1 MRKKD
6 VELLIGDEAV
16 ALGAL
21 HAGISGCYSYPGTPA
36 TEILEYIQ
44 QHSLTLQPIHAQWSA
59 NEKVA
64 YEEALGV
71 SFVGKRALVSM
82 KHVGLNVA
90 ADPFINSCIT
100 GVEGGLVLVVADD
113 PAMHSSQNEQDS
125 RYYARFAQIIC
136 LEPTNQQEAYDMTR
150 EAFDLSEKFQ
160 LPVMLR
166 LVTRLAHSRSA
177 VKVGSPTPKKKLHP
191 SQRRQ
196 CWTLLP
202 VNARRQYQ
210 LLTEKQSSLLEYCE
224 SSPYNE
230 LHISSAS
237 SQLGVIASGIA
248 YNYFRENVP
257 DPEEL
262 PTYLKVG
269 TYPLPQKKLEQF
281 LSKVKEALVIEEGY
295 PFIEQ
300 TLLGASVMRGALIK
314 GKMSGHLPR
323 TGELTPAAVRK
334 ALVLEPYPVLVE
346 EKEVSLPP
354 RPPALCRGCP
364 HADTFGA
371 LVEVMKDYPEGRVFS
386 DIGCYT
392 LSALPPYN
400 AIDTCVEM
408 GASVGMAKGASDV
421 GLRPSVAVI
430 GDSTFAHSGITPLLG
445 AARENTDM
453 TLFILDNTTVAM
465 TGGQETMLSGEE
477 LPRLLRGL
485 GIDPAHIKTITPVPQ
500 RHEENVNIIRHEITH
515 RGLSVIIAARECLV
529 AARVRKKGS

>member
-1 MRKKD
+1 M
-6 VELLIGDEAV
+6 GDEAV

-21 HAGISGCYSYPGTPA
+21 HSGISGCYSYPGTPA
-36 TEILEYIQ
+36 TEIMEYVQ
-44 QHSLTLQPIHAQWSA
+44 SHSPSHQTIHAQWSA

-71 SFVGKRALVSM
+71 SFVSQRALVSM

-90 ADPFINSCIT
+90 SDPFINSCIT
-100 GVEGGLVLVVADD
+100 GVVGGLVLAVADD

-136 LEPTNQQEAYDMTR
+136 LEPANQQEAYDVTR

-166 LVTRLAHSRSA
+166 LVTRLAHSRST
-177 VKVGSPTPKKKLHP
+177 VKLGSPISPKKLHP
-191 SQRRQ
+191 SQERQ
-196 CWTLLP
+196 RWVLLP

-210 LLTEKQSSLLEYCE
+210 LLTEKQPQLLSYCE
-224 SSPYNE
+224 SAPYNE
-230 LHISSAS
+230 LHISTAHSP
-237 SQLGVIASGIA
+237 LGVIASGIA
-248 YNYFRENVP
+248 YNYFRENFP
-257 DPEEL
+257 DPTEL

-269 TYPLPQKKLEQF
+269 TYPIPPKKMEQF
-281 LSKVKEALVIEEGY
+281 LSSVKEVLVIEEGY

-300 TLLGASVMRGALIK
+300 TLLGASPKRDMVIK

-323 TGELTPAAVRK
+323 TGELNPAVVRQ
-334 ALVLEPYPVLVE
+334 ALGLEPFSVLVGE
-346 EKEVSLPP
+346 EEVSLPP

-364 HADTFGA
+364 HIDTFKA
-371 LVEVMKDYPEGRVFS
+371 LIEVMKDYPEGRVFS

-392 LSALPPYN
+392 LSALPPYD

-408 GASVGMAKGASDV
+408 GASVGMAKGAADV

-445 AARENTDM
+445 AAKENTNM
-453 TLFILDNTTVAM
+453 TLFILDNSTVAM
-465 TGGQETMLSGEE
+465 TGGQDTMLSGEE
-477 LPRLLRGL
+477 LPRLLKGL
-485 GIDPAHIKTITPVPQ
+485 GIDPTHIKTIKPIPQ
-500 RHEENVNIIRHEITH
+500 RHKENVRIIRQEIVH
-515 RGLSVIIAARECLV
+515 RGLSVIIAARECLE
-529 AARVRKKGS
+529 AARAKKKGS